1 MALEPTRTRILFA
14 IALLVL
20 LAGLV
25 ANWAVGRGGVDFPSM
40 YVTGRGA
47 LTGANIYQASATEHF
62 QELYGVERP
71 IAMFYPPA
79 TSFMMLPFAILP
91 YPLAKLAWLLT
102 IDIVLITGLR
112 ALVRYAAP
120 EAGSHV
126 WMFTV
131 GVVLLSSAL
140 RWGMMLLQ
148 AAPLLLG
155 MLCWF
160 VVVLQREQRGWATA
174 LAILAVAIK
183 MTLSLPFLGLL
194 LLRRRYLAACA
205 AVSTWAALNAV
216 GFLRMGTT
224 AFNDY
229 RQSVATLE
237 AFGNINT
244 PDPWNALS
252 LPRLDW
258 TYLFYG
264 LSGNLTLAKLATL
277 GLSGVVSLWL
287 LKEGFFSRQPPTL
300 QETTLFL
307 APLVCLGSLCVY
319 HHQYDAC
326 MVFCPAVL
334 ALLVFGK
341 RPRPAWAGLVT
352 LPLLTMILILPIGLA
367 QRFASALLGPVG
379 VGLLKLS
386 FPIAFTAAL
395 IGSIAMLRAGTTRRM
410 RSQQV

>member
-14 IALLVL
+14 IAALVL
-20 LAGLV
+20 FAGLAV
-25 ANWAVGRGGVDFPSM
+25 NWAVGRGGVDFPSM

-47 LTGANIYQASATEHF
+47 LTGVNIYQASATEHF

-102 IDIVLITGLR
+102 IDIVLITGVR
-112 ALVRYAAP
+112 ALVRFAAP
-120 EAGSHV
+120 EAGNHV
-126 WMFTV
+126 WMLTV

-140 RWGMMLLQ
+140 RWSMMLLQ
-148 AAPLLLG
+148 AAPLVLG

-160 VVVLQREQRGWATA
+160 VVVVQREQRGWSTV
-174 LAILAVAIK
+174 LAIIAVAVK

-205 AVSTWAALNAV
+205 AVSTWAALNTI
-216 GFLRMGTT
+216 GFIRMGST

-264 LSGNLTLAKLATL
+264 LSGNLAMAKLATL
-277 GLSGVVSLWL
+277 ALTGFVSLWL
-287 LKEGFFSRQPPTL
+287 LKEGFFARQPPTL
-300 QETTLFL
+300 EDTTLFL

-326 MVFCPAVL
+326 MYFCPAILTIIGV
-334 ALLVFGK
+334 GK
-341 RPRPAWAGLVT
+341 RARPRWAAVMT
-352 LPLLTMILILPIGLA
+352 LPLLAMILVLPIGVA
-367 QRFASALLGPVG
+367 QRLASSVLGPFG

-395 IGSIAMLRAGTTRRM
+395 IGSLAMLRVGTTRSL
-410 RSQQV
+410 RSQRA

>member
-326 MVFCPAVL
+326 MVFCPAIL

-341 RPRPAWAGLVT
+341 RPRPAWAGLMT